1 MVQAVRPCGI
11 CGAQS
16 GTGTGFSPNTSVSP
30 VSIIPPMLHTFL
42 HLHADLTRWT
52 NGRSLE
58 TLQKATFLR
67 KAGIVGEKSTST

>member
-30 VSIIPPMLHTFL
+30 VSIIPPMLPTHSSIYRRQYTTVPNICVF
-42 HLHADLTRWT
+42 
-52 NGRSLE
+52 E
-58 TLQKATFLR
+58 
-67 KAGIVGEKSTST
+67 